1 MKIKSIA
8 LMRLNM
14 FLGIGG
20 FVFLLTTGYMLTKT
34 GFYFGMAFGFWG
46 FLFAGLCGV
55 WEFRDKLKL

>member
-1 MKIKSIA
+1 
-8 LMRLNM
+8 MRLNM